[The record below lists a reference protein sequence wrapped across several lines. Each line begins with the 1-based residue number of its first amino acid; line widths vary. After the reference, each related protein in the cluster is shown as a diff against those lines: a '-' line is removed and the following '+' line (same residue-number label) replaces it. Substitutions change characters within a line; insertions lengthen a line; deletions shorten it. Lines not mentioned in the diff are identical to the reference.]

1 MIVILYFAHYSY
13 PKPYQNEDLNMTM
26 KTRLTGLALV
36 VAGSA
41 VVAEERWT
49 TGGFD
54 MPESAIFDTARDRI
68 ILSTIIGDPGGM
80 DGQGS
85 LVILTPEGTVIDL
98 AWATGLDAPKGM
110 GIIGDIL
117 LVADL
122 TRLHE
127 IDLTT
132 GEIRRSLV
140 LPEAVFLNDVT
151 SDGNVAYVTDLLTD
165 SLWRYADGEVTL
177 WLHDPLLAHPNGVFL
192 DQDRLLVGSWGAGLR
207 DDFTT
212 DVPGSL
218 LSVSLETKEIS
229 VLAPEI
235 GNIDGIT
242 QIGDVIIVSDWM
254 TGKLFEVSNTGEVR
268 ETGQF
273 QPGLADISSQGST
286 LYLPM
291 MLDGT
296 LVSRNYP

>member
-1 MIVILYFAHYSY
+1 
-13 PKPYQNEDLNMTM
+13 MTM

-229 VLAPEI
+229 V
-235 GNIDGIT
+235 
-242 QIGDVIIVSDWM
+242 
-254 TGKLFEVSNTGEVR
+254 
-268 ETGQF
+268 
-273 QPGLADISSQGST
+273 
-286 LYLPM
+286 
-291 MLDGT
+291 
-296 LVSRNYP
+296 

>member
-1 MIVILYFAHYSY
+1 
-13 PKPYQNEDLNMTM
+13 MTM
-26 KTRLTGLALV
+26 RTLLTGLALV
-36 VAGSA
+36 CAGTA
-41 VVAEERWT
+41 VMAEENWT

-68 ILSTIIGDPGGM
+68 ILSTIIGDPGGI
-80 DGQGS
+80 DGQAS
-85 LVILTPEGTVIDL
+85 LVILTPEGTVIDPT
-98 AWATGLDAPKGM
+98 WTIGLDAPKGM
-110 GIIGDIL
+110 GIVGDIL

-127 IDLTT
+127 IDLAT
-132 GEIRRSLV
+132 GEIRRSLT

-151 SDGNVAYVTDLLTD
+151 SDGNVAYVSDLLTD
-165 SLWRYADGEVTL
+165 SIWRYADGEVTL

-212 DVPGSL
+212 EVPGSL

-229 VLAPEI
+229 VFAPEV

-242 QIGDVIIVSDWM
+242 RIGDAIIVSDWV
-254 TGKLFEVSNTGEVR
+254 TGKLFEVSDTGQAR

-273 QPGLADISSQGST
+273 ETGLADISSQGST

-296 LVSRNYP
+296 LVSWSYP

>member
-1 MIVILYFAHYSY
+1 
-13 PKPYQNEDLNMTM
+13 MTM
-26 KTRLTGLALV
+26 KTLLTGLALV
-36 VAGSA
+36 VVGSS
-41 VVAEERWT
+41 VMAEENWT

-54 MPESAIFDTARDRI
+54 MPESAIFDTVRDRI

-80 DGQGS
+80 DGQGR
-85 LVILTPEGTVIDL
+85 LVILTPEGTVIDPT
-98 AWATGLDAPKGM
+98 WATGLDAPKGM
-110 GIIGDIL
+110 GIVGDIL

-132 GEIRRSLV
+132 GEIRRSLT

-151 SDGNVAYVTDLLTD
+151 ADGSVAYVSDLLTD
-165 SLWRYADGEVTL
+165 SIWRYADGEVTL
-177 WLHDPLLAHPNGVFL
+177 WLSDPLLAHPNGVFL

-212 DVPGSL
+212 EVPGSL
-218 LSVSLETKEIS
+218 LSVSLDTKEIS
-229 VLAPEI
+229 VVAPEV

-242 QIGDVIIVSDWM
+242 RISDAIIVSDWV
-254 TGKLFEVSNTGEVR
+254 TGKLFEVSDTGEIR
-268 ETGQF
+268 QTGQF
-273 QPGLADISSQGST
+273 ETGLADISSQGGT

-296 LVSRNYP
+296 LVSRSYP

>member
-1 MIVILYFAHYSY
+1 
-13 PKPYQNEDLNMTM
+13 MTM
-26 KTRLTGLALV
+26 KTLLTGLALV
-36 VAGSA
+36 VVGSS
-41 VVAEERWT
+41 VMAEENWT

-54 MPESAIFDTARDRI
+54 MPESAIFDTVRDRI

-80 DGQGS
+80 DGQGR
-85 LVILTPEGTVIDL
+85 LVILTPEGTVIDPT
-98 AWATGLDAPKGM
+98 WATGLDAPKGM
-110 GIIGDIL
+110 GIVGDIL

-132 GEIRRSLV
+132 GEIRRSLT

-151 SDGNVAYVTDLLTD
+151 TDGSVAYVSDLLTD
-165 SLWRYADGEVTL
+165 SIWRYADGEVTL
-177 WLHDPLLAHPNGVFL
+177 WLSDPLLAHPNGVFL

-212 DVPGSL
+212 EVPGSL
-218 LSVSLETKEIS
+218 LLVSLDTKEIS
-229 VLAPEI
+229 VVAPEV

-242 QIGDVIIVSDWM
+242 RISDAIIVSDWV
-254 TGKLFEVSNTGEVR
+254 TGKLFEVSDTGEIR
-268 ETGQF
+268 QTGQF
-273 QPGLADISSQGST
+273 ETGLADISSQGGT

>member
-1 MIVILYFAHYSY
+1 
-13 PKPYQNEDLNMTM
+13 MTM
-26 KTRLTGLALV
+26 KTLLTGLALV
-36 VAGSA
+36 VVGSS
-41 VVAEERWT
+41 VMAEENWT

-54 MPESAIFDTARDRI
+54 MPESAIFDTVRDRI

-80 DGQGS
+80 DGQGR
-85 LVILTPEGTVIDL
+85 LVILTPEGTVIDPT
-98 AWATGLDAPKGM
+98 WATGLDAPKGM
-110 GIIGDIL
+110 GIVGDIL

-132 GEIRRSLV
+132 GEIRRSLT

-151 SDGNVAYVTDLLTD
+151 ADGSVAYVSDLLTD
-165 SLWRYADGEVTL
+165 SIWRYADGEVTL
-177 WLHDPLLAHPNGVFL
+177 WLSDPLLAHPNGVFL

-212 DVPGSL
+212 EVPGSL
-218 LSVSLETKEIS
+218 LSVSLDTKEIS
-229 VLAPEI
+229 VVAPEV

-242 QIGDVIIVSDWM
+242 RIRDAIIVSDWV
-254 TGKLFEVSNTGEVR
+254 TGKLFEVSDTGEIR
-268 ETGQF
+268 QTGQF
-273 QPGLADISSQGST
+273 ETGLADISSQGGT

-296 LVSRNYP
+296 LVSRSYP

>member
-1 MIVILYFAHYSY
+1 
-13 PKPYQNEDLNMTM
+13 MTM
-26 KTRLTGLALV
+26 KTIITGFAMAL
-36 VAGSA
+36 AGSA
-41 VVAEERWT
+41 VVAEENWT
-49 TGGFD
+49 TGNFD
-54 MPESAIFDTARDRI
+54 MPESAIFDPVRGKI
-68 ILSTIIGDPGGM
+68 VLSTIIGDPGGV

-85 LVILTPEGTVIDL
+85 LVILTPEGAVINP
-98 AWATGLDAPKGM
+98 AWTTGLDAPKGM
-110 GIIGDIL
+110 GIVGDVL

-132 GEIRRSLV
+132 GEIRRSLT

-151 SDGNVAYVTDLLTD
+151 SDGGVAYVSDLMTD

-177 WLHDPLLAHPNGVFL
+177 WLNDPLLAHPNGVFL

-212 DVPGSL
+212 EVPGSL

-229 VLAPEI
+229 VVAPEV
-235 GNIDGIT
+235 GNIAGIT
-242 QIGDVIIVSDWM
+242 RIGDAIIVSDWV
-254 TGKLFEVSNTGEVR
+254 TGKLFEVSDTGEAR

-273 QPGLADISSQGST
+273 QPGLADISSQGGT

-296 LVSRNYP
+296 LVSLSYP